1 MGNRKGQGRIQNLT
15 PWQPGQSGNPK
26 GKQPNEWSI
35 TGVMK
40 RLVASEVENDK
51 GKLVAVREAIG
62 MKVLER
68 ALSGDPNMIK
78 LLWSYMDGMPVQDIT
93 SGGQKLGSREEVLS
107 DEELQTEIKR
117 LEVERG
123 LKKLE
128 A

>member
-1 MGNRKGQGRIQNLT
+1 
-15 PWQPGQSGNPK
+15 
-26 GKQPNEWSI
+26 
-35 TGVMK
+35 MK